1 MRFLFLFI
9 IQKLKLLYFFL

>member
-9 IQKLKLLYFFL
+9 IRKLKLLYFFL